1 MSCVSL
7 GAGLVG
13 ITPGAGFVNTGA
25 AIVIGIVVCICSN
38 ILGEHMK
45 ENSSIGAARCASDP
59 AVLR

>member
-1 MSCVSL
+1 M
-7 GAGLVG
+7 G

-45 ENSSIGAARCASDP
+45 ENSSIGAAQRYDQRTLP
-59 AVLR
+59 